1 MAQDNSK
8 WDIDEIN
15 DMRNRISDMNA
26 YFAELEDDLPDSLQ
40 EAYRVLSEAE
50 EFLDDFLYEDDDD

>member
-1 MAQDNSK
+1 MTQDKSK

-15 DMRNRISDMNA
+15 DMRNRVSDMNA

-40 EAYRVLSEAE
+40 EAYRALSEAE
-50 EFLDDFLYEDDDD
+50 EFLDDFLYEDDD

>member
-15 DMRNRISDMNA
+15 DIRNCISDINA
-26 YFAELEDDLPDSLQ
+26 YFAEFEDDLPDSLQ
-40 EAYRVLSEAE
+40 DAYRSLLEAE